1 MKEPYIICAAVHYN
15 DGNNYPHQPINIG
28 SGIVIAGRRHHNCFL
43 ILGSLLKEN
52 YNKKLLTEDSQ
63 GFLTSD
69 NWFLNRRAAYGIARE
84 ADQLRIEREDKMLFS
99 EDLY

>member
-69 NWFLNRRAAYGIARE
+69 DWFVSRKHAYLIAKE
-84 ADQLRIEREDKMLFS
+84 AGQILVDHDDKILFS

>member
-1 MKEPYIICAAVHYN
+1 MNKPYIICAAVHYD
-15 DGNNYPHQPINIG
+15 DGNNYPHQPRNI
-28 SGIVIAGRRHHNCFL
+28 SRGIVIAGRRHHDC
-43 ILGSLLKEN
+43 LLTLQSCLQEK
-52 YNKKLLTEDSQ
+52 YNKKLMTEDSQ